1 MDSRRR
7 AAVSGIS
14 AAPRLE
20 TAAMKPCSVA
30 LLTLIL
36 GAACT
41 LAAASGYPTAAPVK
55 YIEKNETCPEQC
67 LCTPL
72 EDKIE
77 VVCPT
82 EETIDRIDDS
92 PPKDVD
98 PSEEVELLGDAS
110 DAHLDVAPPPEKMS
124 QEKDFPLQFPEDDV
138 EEEFK
143 AVQPAV
149 VTEKEED
156 FMLPQD
162 EDLMLSDQPVDG
174 VDEDENVTE
183 HDHEHQMPD
192 YPDEENPKIAEEV
205 DQNLDAVPSEK
216 PTEKAVPEEKV
227 VSASVQDLEATPAAK
242 EDEFRL
248 PVDKEEEPEP
258 TVAEVTASLSPLAN
272 KPDSEDASS
281 SSEESKIPDV
291 PLVFNDSVE
300 DRGSP
305 EDAAS
310 PEPEQEQDEDAPV
323 TIVNKKVDNVE
334 TNNLVMSR
342 MEPEKS
348 GKMQVD
354 ETLAE
359 DSESSPQQSA
369 TSWVILGII
378 LAMFVGVLLYA
389 AIKGKVEDRHDGVAK
404 GAAVST
410 VEVAKN
416 RKPPPSGGEEG
427 TEMKEMSRALLS
439 SPSSPLESRV
449 SRFIDED
456 CDEEQLKRFV
466 PKEMDEILEQVVVEP
481 QESPRPVNN
490 AVEKP
495 PRKFIHVPSSDEQE
509 RSNPNSP
516 TLVHAKVVD
525 MSPQVPRVISNG
537 NSSNPF
543 GEEE

>member
-1 MDSRRR
+1 
-7 AAVSGIS
+7 
-14 AAPRLE
+14 
-20 TAAMKPCSVA
+20 MKPCSVA

-67 LCTPL
+67 FCTPL

-110 DAHLDVAPPPEKMS
+110 DAHLDVAPPPEKIS
-124 QEKDFPLQFPEDDV
+124 QEKDIPLQFPEDDV

-143 AVQPAV
+143 AVTPAV

-183 HDHEHQMPD
+183 HEFIEHKVVD
-192 YPDEENPKIAEEV
+192 YKDEENPEIAEEV

-216 PTEKAVPEEKV
+216 PTEKAVPEEKAV
-227 VSASVQDLEATPAAK
+227 AASVQDLEATPAAK

-272 KPDSEDASS
+272 KPDYP
-281 SSEESKIPDV
+281 SSEESEIPDV

-300 DRGSP
+300 DSGST
-305 EDAAS
+305 EDVAS
-310 PEPEQEQDEDAPV
+310 PVPEQDEEDAPV

-334 TNNLVMSR
+334 TNNLVM
-342 MEPEKS
+342 MAPEMS

-354 ETLAE
+354 EAPEE
-359 DSESSPQQSA
+359 DADSSPQQSA

-389 AIKGKVEDRHDGVAK
+389 AIKGKVEDRPDGVAK
-404 GAAVST
+404 VATIST

-439 SPSSPLESRV
+439 TPSSPLESRV

-456 CDEEQLKRFV
+456 CDDEQLKRFV

-495 PRKFIHVPSSDEQE
+495 PRKFIHVPSSDEPE
-509 RSNPNSP
+509 RSSPNSP
-516 TLVHAKVVD
+516 TLVHAKMVD